1 MQVKQPVKVTVNKDR
16 TFYHARTGQ
25 EMTRVEIDGTGED
38 SDNEGAANY
47 LEYVSSKIETLRGVR
62 KEEARFMT
70 AWNKVMILRDGPN
83 LDTEM
88 FELAKKFAEDIPS
101 EDETMRKLFVQQV
114 LVLWD
119 HAIITKEQGRTLL
132 EVVNR

>member
-1 MQVKQPVKVTVNKDR
+1 
-16 TFYHARTGQ
+16 
-25 EMTRVEIDGTGED
+25 
-38 SDNEGAANY
+38 
-47 LEYVSSKIETLRGVR
+47 
-62 KEEARFMT
+62 MT

-83 LDTEM
+83 LDMEM
-88 FELAKKFAEDIPS
+88 FELAKGFAEDIPS
-101 EDETMRKLFVQQV
+101 GDETMRKLFVQQV

>member
-1 MQVKQPVKVTVNKDR
+1 
-16 TFYHARTGQ
+16 
-25 EMTRVEIDGTGED
+25 
-38 SDNEGAANY
+38 
-47 LEYVSSKIETLRGVR
+47 
-62 KEEARFMT
+62 MT

-83 LDTEM
+83 LDMEM
-88 FELAKKFAEDIPS
+88 FELAKGFAEDIPS